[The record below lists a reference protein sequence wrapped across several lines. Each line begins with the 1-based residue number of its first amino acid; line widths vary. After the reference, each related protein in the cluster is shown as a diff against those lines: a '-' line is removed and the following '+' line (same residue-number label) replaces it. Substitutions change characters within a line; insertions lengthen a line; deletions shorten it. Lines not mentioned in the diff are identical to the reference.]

1 MASSYPYYRALPNRH
16 VGKGD
21 RLGWQIKKKEKGREG
36 WVKSNVTGRSGAYER
51 CNTGQLYAL
60 VRRQAA
66 ARRQDPT
73 VTAMRRGSQLGVK
86 ELESKLPADCSE
98 AVGLYFFI
106 CTSHEV
112 VMCDKSTLSLTYVLS
127 LRLGTEKPAACI
139 ARAIIAAY
147 SLDTPYI

>member
-1 MASSYPYYRALPNRH
+1 MCEVFLHGHGEFQSYYRALPNRH
-16 VGKGD
+16 VGKGV
-21 RLGWQIKKKEKGREG
+21 RLGWQKKKEKGWEG
-36 WVKSNVTGRSGAYER
+36 WVKSNVTGRSGAYGR

-73 VTAMRRGSQLGVK
+73 VTAMRRRSQLGVK
-86 ELESKLPADCSE
+86 ELESGLPAYCSE

-112 VMCDKSTLSLTYVLS
+112 VMCDK
-127 LRLGTEKPAACI
+127 KH
-139 ARAIIAAY
+139 
-147 SLDTPYI
+147 TPPNLCPLA

>member
-1 MASSYPYYRALPNRH
+1 MCEVFLHGHGEFQSYYRALPNRH

-21 RLGWQIKKKEKGREG
+21 RLGWQKKKEKGWEG
-36 WVKSNVTGRSGAYER
+36 WVKSNVTGRSGAYGR

-73 VTAMRRGSQLGVK
+73 VTAMRRRTQLGVK
-86 ELESKLPADCSE
+86 ELESGLPAYCSE

-112 VMCDKSTLSLTYVLS
+112 VMCDK
-127 LRLGTEKPAACI
+127 KH
-139 ARAIIAAY
+139 
-147 SLDTPYI
+147 TPPNLCPLA

>member
-16 VGKGD
+16 VGKGV
-21 RLGWQIKKKEKGREG
+21 RLGWQKKKRKGWEG
-36 WVKSNVTGRSGAYER
+36 WVKSNVTGRSGAYGR

-73 VTAMRRGSQLGVK
+73 VTAMRRRTQLGVK
-86 ELESKLPADCSE
+86 ELESGLPAYCSE

-112 VMCDKSTLSLTYVLS
+112 VMYDKKHTPLTYVLL

-139 ARAIIAAY
+139 ARAIIAA
-147 SLDTPYI
+147 

>member
-1 MASSYPYYRALPNRH
+1 MCEVFLHGHGEFQSYYRALPNRH

-21 RLGWQIKKKEKGREG
+21 RLGWQKKKEKGWEG
-36 WVKSNVTGRSGAYER
+36 WVKSNVTGRSGAYGR

-86 ELESKLPADCSE
+86 ELESELPAFCSE

-112 VMCDKSTLSLTYVLS
+112 VMCDK
-127 LRLGTEKPAACI
+127 KH
-139 ARAIIAAY
+139 
-147 SLDTPYI
+147 TPPNLCPLA

>member
-1 MASSYPYYRALPNRH
+1 MKCFSTDMASSSLTTGRFPIATWVRVVDSA
-16 VGKGD
+16 GK
-21 RLGWQIKKKEKGREG
+21 KKKEKGWEG
-36 WVKSNVTGRSGAYER
+36 WVKSNVTGRSGAYGR

-73 VTAMRRGSQLGVK
+73 VTAMRRRSQLGVK
-86 ELESKLPADCSE
+86 ELESELPAYCSE

-112 VMCDKSTLSLTYVLS
+112 VMCDK
-127 LRLGTEKPAACI
+127 KH
-139 ARAIIAAY
+139 
-147 SLDTPYI
+147 TPPNLCPLA

>member
-1 MASSYPYYRALPNRH
+1 M
-16 VGKGD
+16 
-21 RLGWQIKKKEKGREG
+21 
-36 WVKSNVTGRSGAYER
+36 TGRSGAYGR

-73 VTAMRRGSQLGVK
+73 VTAMRRRSQLGVK
-86 ELESKLPADCSE
+86 ELESELPAYCSE

-112 VMCDKSTLSLTYVLS
+112 VMCDKKHTPPNFTGGNLARLVSMCRQLSD
-127 LRLGTEKPAACI
+127 P
-139 ARAIIAAY
+139 
-147 SLDTPYI
+147 LDFQRPL

>member
-1 MASSYPYYRALPNRH
+1 MASSLPYYRALPNRH
-16 VGKGD
+16 VGKGV
-21 RLGWQIKKKEKGREG
+21 RLDLQKKEKEKGWEG

-73 VTAMRRGSQLGVK
+73 VTAMRRRSQLGVK
-86 ELESKLPADCSE
+86 ELESELPAYCSE

-112 VMCDKSTLSLTYVLS
+112 VMCDK
-127 LRLGTEKPAACI
+127 KH
-139 ARAIIAAY
+139 
-147 SLDTPYI
+147 TPPNLCPLA

>member
-1 MASSYPYYRALPNRH
+1 MASSLPYYRALPNRH

-21 RLGWQIKKKEKGREG
+21 RLGWQIKKEKGREG
-36 WVKSNVTGRSGAYER
+36 WVKSKVTGRSGAYER

-112 VMCDKSTLSLTYVLS
+112 VMCDKGTLSLTYVLS

-147 SLDTPYI
+147 SLDTPYV

>member
-21 RLGWQIKKKEKGREG
+21 RLGWQKKKEKGWEG
-36 WVKSNVTGRSGAYER
+36 WVKSNGTGRSGAYAR

-73 VTAMRRGSQLGVK
+73 VTAMRRRSQLGVK
-86 ELESKLPADCSE
+86 ELESELPAYCSE

-112 VMCDKSTLSLTYVLS
+112 VMCDKKHTPPNLC
-127 LRLGTEKPAACI
+127 RLA
-139 ARAIIAAY
+139 
-147 SLDTPYI
+147 